1 MKYALALAALLFA
14 TPVLADPVKV
24 DNAWVRATAPGQKA
38 AGAFMNLTA
47 TTNMTVLSGSSPAAK
62 VVELHTMS
70 MDNGVMIMRQ
80 IKDLP
85 LPKGQTV
92 SLKPGGLHVMLIDLN
107 GQIKDGDKVPLTL
120 TVRDANGKEQKLDVE
135 LAARQ
140 MGGMRPQHAH

>member
-14 TPVLADPVKV
+14 TPVLADSVKV